1 MKRLRNKKWLLSLAL
16 FPTMLFA
23 QGLPRQKGD
32 TAKISTH
39 EFSIQQAVD
48 YAKKNNVNVKNA
60 LLDVQIQ
67 EQTNREVTSAA
78 YPQIGANGSLVYN
91 AKLPVSLVP
100 AQFFGGQ
107 PGNFQKIAFGLK
119 YNSTGGL
126 ELNQILFDG
135 QVFVG
140 LQARDATMKFQQK
153 NVEITEEFIKANI
166 YKIYYQLVVSKKQI
180 ELLDANIGRFEK
192 LLHDTK
198 EIYKNGFAEKLDVD
212 KVNVALTNLQTEK
225 TKALNQ
231 IANGYLG
238 LKVLLGMPAQDEL
251 VLTDTLSDQDIKDG
265 VLNAGAFQY
274 TDRKEYQYADL
285 GIKLYEY
292 NVRRYKLSKLPTV
305 SLNAYYSM
313 NAQRD
318 KFNFFSGTWFDVSA
332 ITLRVNVPIFN
343 GFSTRA
349 KIDKAKLELQ
359 KSVNQRESLKLS
371 IDNEVAVAQNNFKSA
386 IATMDFQR
394 KNMELAESVYQQTKK
409 KYEMGTGSQT
419 EINTAQTDLKAAQTN
434 YISALYDAVIARVDF
449 MKATGKL

>member
-1 MKRLRNKKWLLSLAL
+1 
-16 FPTMLFA
+16 
-23 QGLPRQKGD
+23 
-32 TAKISTH
+32 
-39 EFSIQQAVD
+39 
-48 YAKKNNVNVKNA
+48 
-60 LLDVQIQ
+60 
-67 EQTNREVTSAA
+67 
-78 YPQIGANGSLVYN
+78 
-91 AKLPVSLVP
+91 
-100 AQFFGGQ
+100 
-107 PGNFQKIAFGLK
+107 
-119 YNSTGGL
+119 
-126 ELNQILFDG
+126 
-135 QVFVG
+135 
-140 LQARDATMKFQQK
+140 MKFQQK

-238 LKVLLGMPAQDEL
+238 LKVLLGMPVQDEL